1 MKTFSIYLLLNLF
14 IWIPVCA
21 QSQGKPSLPDLEK
34 AQQTLKNLP
43 LRLED
48 KSILEQAKKYLDN
61 LPDIAPDQTNIS
73 YKTRMFSNAG
83 YSLKDIL
90 VWLPHLITQMPEQQ
104 RPLFKRASQLLQQ
117 KEPPAEKIPAVLSQN
132 NVFQA
137 MYKHLQQHKPLV
149 LNKNAANP
157 FLLPDLQKARVILIG
172 EDHTMH
178 YPAEQLVE
186 YLIAYN
192 QSAPENERITH
203 LFVEFSYQA
212 NIAMEFI
219 RAHIKELPEKELLK
233 QAVEY
238 AHKQM
243 GKKYI
248 PATLREEV
256 RWLRLGY
263 RLLKEQP
270 DVVFYAYDLPNP
282 SIDVRNAAAK
292 AFLRA
297 GYEQPN
303 TKMVFIGGALHVLRY
318 NLNTPLFS
326 DPSINAQNSL
336 ANTSGIPPQEV
347 VSIFAVGGMPWKE
360 DAQLYGS
367 SSAQVDL
374 YHFAIEFYKNTPKNL
389 AVKTPAK
396 LFGFD
401 YYFYFDVTKKPFVTD
416 ANTW

>member
-1 MKTFSIYLLLNLF
+1 
-14 IWIPVCA
+14 
-21 QSQGKPSLPDLEK
+21 
-34 AQQTLKNLP
+34 
-43 LRLED
+43 
-48 KSILEQAKKYLDN
+48 
-61 LPDIAPDQTNIS
+61 
-73 YKTRMFSNAG
+73 
-83 YSLKDIL
+83 
-90 VWLPHLITQMPEQQ
+90 
-104 RPLFKRASQLLQQ
+104 
-117 KEPPAEKIPAVLSQN
+117 
-132 NVFQA
+132 
-137 MYKHLQQHKPLV
+137 
-149 LNKNAANP
+149 
-157 FLLPDLQKARVILIG
+157 
-172 EDHTMH
+172 
-178 YPAEQLVE
+178 
-186 YLIAYN
+186 
-192 QSAPENERITH
+192 
-203 LFVEFSYQA
+203 
-212 NIAMEFI
+212 MEFI

-374 YHFAIEFYKNTPKNL
+374 YHFVIEFYKNTPKNL